1 MRTNESPLDHPLAVA
16 VIGTG
21 YVGLVSGACL
31 ARFGHRVTCV
41 DKDEAKIDGLRAGV
55 MPIYEPGLAELV
67 AECVAA
73 GTLRFATDLPA
84 AVDGADIALIAV
96 GTPSRPIDGH
106 ADLSGVFA
114 VARAVALAATGPL
127 VIVDKST
134 VPVGTADEVAAIARE
149 AAPRATISVA
159 SNPEFLREGVAIDDF
174 QHPDRVV
181 VGTSDALARAR
192 LDALYAPL
200 AANGVPIIHTD
211 PRSAELAKYAA
222 NGFLAMKITFI
233 NEIADLCERLDG
245 DVQDVAR
252 AIGHDAR
259 IGSRFLQPGPGYGG
273 SCFPKDTMALMRT
286 AARAASPVRLLEST
300 IAINDDRKRRMAEK
314 VAEAA
319 GGDLTGR
326 RVAVLGLTFKPG
338 TDDMRAAPS
347 LTIVPL
353 LLESGAS
360 VIAYDPEGVS
370 RAREC
375 FGDGRDGLSY
385 APSAMA
391 ALEGADVAVLM
402 TEWDEF
408 LSLDLAKAANV
419 MRAPVMVDLRNAF
432 DPETLRAHGFHSW
445 SIGRPLRDVRP
456 APAPAPRAYAAA
468 AE

>member
-1 MRTNESPLDHPLAVA
+1 MQTLSVA
-16 VIGTG
+16 MIGTG

-31 ARFGHRVTCV
+31 AALGHSVTCV
-41 DKDEAKIDGLRAGV
+41 DRDREKIEGLLAGR

-67 AECVAA
+67 AQCVRG
-73 GTLRFATDLPA
+73 GTLRFTTDLPA
-84 AVDGADIALIAV
+84 AADGADLAFIAV

-106 ADLSGVFA
+106 ADLSGVFT
-114 VARAVALAATGPL
+114 VARQIAAAATGPL

-134 VPVGTADEVAAIARE
+134 VPVGTADEVAAIA
-149 AAPRATISVA
+149 AQTAPGVAITVA
-159 SNPEFLREGVAIDDF
+159 SNPEFLREGAAISDF

-181 VGTSDALARAR
+181 IGTSDAHARSLLAT
-192 LDALYAPL
+192 LYAPIE
-200 AANGVPIIHTD
+200 ANGVPIVHTD

-245 DVQDVAR
+245 DVGDVAR
-252 AIGHDAR
+252 AIGHDTR

-314 VAEAA
+314 VADAV
-319 GGDLTGR
+319 GGDLAGK

-347 LTIVPL
+347 LSIVPL
-353 LLESGAS
+353 LQESGAT
-360 VIAYDPEGVS
+360 VVAYDPEGME
-370 RAREC
+370 RAQQC
-375 FGDGRDGLSY
+375 FAGLDY
-385 APSAMA
+385 ASSAMDCLA
-391 ALEGADVAVLM
+391 GADVVVLM

-408 LSLDLAKAANV
+408 RVLDLAAAATA
-419 MRAPVMVDLRNAF
+419 MRDPVMVDLRNVF
-432 DPETLRAHGFHSW
+432 DPDELHRHGFRSV
-445 SIGRPLRDVRP
+445 SIGRPLRDNA
-456 APAPAPRAYAAA
+456 APQAPDHFAVA